1 MTPYEGMDSELMKV
15 ALLISDDLKSARKY
29 MKPIRSSRVLAPGVY
44 YNAGT
49 RMVER
54 LHAPQR
60 PPLGNRIYRI
70 SKNPAESAEELER
83 KVTGGG
89 K

>member
-1 MTPYEGMDSELMKV
+1 MKAYEGMDSELMKIS
-15 ALLISDDLKSARKY
+15 LRISDDPKSARRR
-29 MKPIRSSRVLAPGVY
+29 MKPIRSSKVLEPGVY

-60 PPLGNRIYRI
+60 PALGNRMFRI
-70 SKNPAESAEELER
+70 SKNPNTPAEVLGD
-83 KVTGGG
+83 KITGGR
-89 K
+89 

>member
-1 MTPYEGMDSELMKV
+1 MDSKLMKV
-15 ALLISDDLKSARKY
+15 ALRISEDPNFARKY
-29 MKPIRSSRVLAPGVY
+29 MKPIRSSKILDPGVY

-60 PPLGNRIYRI
+60 PALGNRMYRI
-70 SKNPAESAEELER
+70 SKNPAESADELER
-83 KVTGGG
+83 KITGGR
-89 K
+89 

>member
-1 MTPYEGMDSELMKV
+1 MGLYEGMDSELMRV
-15 ALLISDDLKSARKY
+15 SLLISEDPKAAKKR
-29 MKPIRSSRVLAPGVY
+29 MKPVRSSKELSPGVY

-60 PPLGNRIYRI
+60 PALGNRIFKI
-70 SKNPAESAEELER
+70 SDDPNVSSHELER
-83 KVTGGG
+83 KITGGR
-89 K
+89 